1 MRKELKYM
9 ENKNGMTISI
19 NGGQVNI
26 ARDSSTINAVQHNGE
41 NINELETIIKG
52 IVDNLS
58 ELKKEDAEKIADA
71 VDIVKEELE
80 KENPKVSRLRNC
92 VTLIAPMFTV
102 ANGVPILL
110 DNLQRLVNFV
120 NTYIH

>member
-26 ARDSSTINAVQHNGE
+26 ARDSSTINVVQHNGE

>member
-1 MRKELKYM
+1 M

-26 ARDSSTINAVQHNGE
+26 ARDSSTINVVQHNGE

>member
-1 MRKELKYM
+1 M
-9 ENKNGMTISI
+9 ENKNGITINI

-26 ARDSSTINAVQHNGE
+26 ARDSATINAVQHNGE

-71 VDIVKEELE
+71 VDIAKEELE
-80 KENPKVSRLRNC
+80 KETLKVSRLRNC
-92 VTLIAPMFTV
+92 VTLIAPMLTV
-102 ANGVPILL
+102 ANGVPVLFN
-110 DNLQRLVNFV
+110 NLQKLVNLID
-120 NTYIH
+120 TYIH